1 MNAGAPLLSPTFLA
15 KLAALTVRARK
26 RGAGVRKGQRRSI
39 RRGQSME
46 FADHRAYVPGDDL
59 RHLDWHLYG
68 RLDQLFV
75 KLFEEKE
82 DRTVQIFVDASSSM
96 EGDKLHVARQVGAA
110 LAFVALGSMDRVC
123 VADFAAGLKRV
134 RPPVRGRSAIH
145 GIFRHMIEVDA
156 EGESDLVKALRGY
169 PRRQGKGIGILLSDL
184 LLPQGYEEG
193 LKRLMYLDLELY
205 VFHVV
210 SPAELRPDLSGD
222 IMLVDAE
229 DGTEV
234 PLTVDEAVLD
244 RYERTVRRYIDGAR
258 DACHKLGIQHTV
270 LNADVDVESF
280 VMGALRRQGML
291 L

>member
-1 MNAGAPLLSPTFLA
+1 MTAGAPLLSPSFLA
-15 KLAALTVRARK
+15 KLAALTVKSRR
-26 RGAGVRKGQRRSI
+26 RGAGVRKGERRSI
-39 RRGQSME
+39 RRGQSLE

-68 RLDQLFV
+68 RLNQLFV

-82 DRTVQIFVDASSSM
+82 DRTVQIFVDASASM

-110 LAFVALGSMDRVC
+110 LAYVALGSMDRVC
-123 VADFAAGLKRV
+123 VADFAEGLKRV
-134 RPPVRGRSAIH
+134 RPPSRGRSAIH
-145 GIFRHMIEVDA
+145 GIFQHMLEVTPG
-156 EGESDLVKALRGY
+156 GESDLVNSLRSY

-184 LLPQGYEEG
+184 LFPQGYDEG

-210 SPAELRPDLSGD
+210 SPAELRPDLTGD

-229 DGTEV
+229 DGTEI
-234 PLTVDEAVLD
+234 PLTVDDAVLE
-244 RYERTVRRYIDGAR
+244 RYERTVRKYLDGAR
-258 DACHKLGIQHTV
+258 ETCRRLGIHHS
-270 LNADVDVESF
+270 LLMADVDIEHF
-280 VMGALRRQGML
+280 IMGALRREGML

>member
-1 MNAGAPLLSPTFLA
+1 MSTGAPLLSPSFLA
-15 KLAALTVRARK
+15 KLAALTVQSRR
-26 RGAGVRKGQRRSI
+26 RGAGVRKGERRSI

-68 RLDQLFV
+68 RLNQLFV

-82 DRTVQIFVDASSSM
+82 DRTVQIFVDASASM
-96 EGDKLHVARQVGAA
+96 EGDKLHAARQVGAA

-123 VADFAAGLKRV
+123 VADFAEGLKRV
-134 RPPVRGRSAIH
+134 RPPVRGRSSIH
-145 GIFRHMIEVDA
+145 GIFRHMIEVDPG
-156 EGESDLVKALRGY
+156 GESDLVQALRGY

-184 LLPQGYEEG
+184 LFPQGYEEG
-193 LKRLMYLDLELY
+193 LKRLLYLDLELY

-210 SPAELRPDLSGD
+210 SPAELRPDLTGD
-222 IMLVDAE
+222 ILLVDAE
-229 DGTEV
+229 NGTEV
-234 PLTVDEAVLD
+234 PLTVDDRVLE

-258 DACHKLGIQHTV
+258 DTCRRLGIHHAMLQ
-270 LNADVDVESF
+270 ADVDVESF
-280 VMGALRRQGML
+280 VMGSLRRQGML

>member
-1 MNAGAPLLSPTFLA
+1 MSAGAPLLSPTFLA
-15 KLAALTVRARK
+15 KLAALTVRSRR
-26 RGAGVRKGQRRSI
+26 RGAGVRKGERRSI

-82 DRTVQIFVDASSSM
+82 DRTVQIFVDASASM
-96 EGDKLHVARQVGAA
+96 EGDKLQVARQVGAA

-123 VADFAAGLKRV
+123 VADFAEGLKRV
-134 RPPVRGRSAIH
+134 RPPVRGRSSIH
-145 GIFRHMIEVDA
+145 GIFRHMLEVDPG
-156 EGESDLVKALRGY
+156 GESDLVQALRGY

-184 LLPQGYEEG
+184 LFPQGYEEG
-193 LKRLMYLDLELY
+193 LKRLLYLDLELY
-205 VFHVV
+205 VFHVI
-210 SPAELRPDLSGD
+210 SPAELRPDLTGD
-222 IMLVDAE
+222 ILLVDAE

-234 PLTVDEAVLD
+234 PLTVDDRVLE

-258 DACHKLGIQHTV
+258 DTCRRLGIHHAELQ
-270 LNADVDVESF
+270 ADVDVESF
-280 VMGALRRQGML
+280 VMGSLRRQGML